1 MCQEVEEMDKLILFT
16 SSFPFGNKETYLERE
31 MDFLSEAFERVEIY
45 PHYYNQGNKT
55 QREVPKNVKVHE
67 AALPIQKSKRLLQ
80 SLKGLFKGARIGL
93 FLKEF
98 FSKKVY
104 KSKVNFKSWFITMID
119 YMATVGSHQYNVIK
133 KEENA
138 VFYFYWGFGWSY
150 MILNFNQAK
159 SCKSY
164 IRLHGSEVYLE
175 RSNGYIP
182 LRRQLFQKTDFLL
195 PISNNLAAY
204 LKSRYNVFSEKIKV
218 SRLGVFMPEDLVE
231 KEAVNSNEMHLVSCS
246 NMIKLKRIDMIVEA
260 LKSFEG
266 TPVKWTHFGDG
277 PEMNTIKKQIS
288 ASGFKT
294 IKIELVGRKANAEV
308 LEYYKNNSIDAFVNV
323 SKHEGVP
330 VSAMEAMSCKIPCI
344 ATNVGATAELVN
356 NENGILLNEDF
367 SIDKLIQSLNEVKKG
382 NQWNLKR
389 EIAYTYCNEYFNAK
403 KNYEQ
408 LSETLKTN

>member
-1 MCQEVEEMDKLILFT
+1 MDKLILFT

-31 MDFLSEAFERVEIY
+31 MDFLSEAFETVEIY

-55 QREVPKNVKVHE
+55 QRKVPKNVKVHE
-67 AALPIQKSKRLLQ
+67 AALPIQKSKRLIQ
-80 SLKGLFKGARIGL
+80 SLKGLFKGAKVGL

-104 KSKVNFKSWFITMID
+104 KSKANFKSWLITMVD
-119 YMATVGSHQYNVIK
+119 YMATVGSHQYNAVK
-133 KEENA
+133 REQNA

-150 MILNFNQAK
+150 MILNFDQAK

-182 LRRQLFQKTDFLL
+182 LRTQLFQRTDFLL
-195 PISNNLAAY
+195 PISNNLATY
-204 LKSRYNVFSEKIKV
+204 LQNHYKVLSEKIKV
-218 SRLGVFMPEDLVE
+218 SRLGVFMPEDLS
-231 KEAVNSNEMHLVSCS
+231 KEEDVVSEEMHLVSCS
-246 NMIKLKRIDMIVEA
+246 NMIKLKRIDMIVES
-260 LKSFEG
+260 LKAFEG
-266 TPVKWTHFGDG
+266 TPIKWIHFGDG
-277 PEMNTIKKQIS
+277 PEMNTIKEQIN
-288 ASGFKT
+288 AANFKT
-294 IKIELVGRKANAEV
+294 IKVELVGRKDNTEV
-308 LEYYKNNSIDAFVNV
+308 LGYYKSNPIDAFVNV

-367 SIDKLIQSLNEVKKG
+367 SINELVQSLHEVRKG
-382 NQWNLKR
+382 NQWNSKR

-408 LSETLKTN
+408 LSKALKKN